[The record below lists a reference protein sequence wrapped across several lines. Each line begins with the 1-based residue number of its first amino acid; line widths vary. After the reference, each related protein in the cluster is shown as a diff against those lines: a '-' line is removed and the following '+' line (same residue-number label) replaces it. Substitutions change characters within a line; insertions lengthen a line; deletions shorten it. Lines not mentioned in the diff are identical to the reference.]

1 MRKSFRTL
9 AMIAFMA
16 IVVVV
21 GFFGPYLLSL
31 LLLGLFGLCWL
42 IPPAQDD
49 IESARPRA
57 SSIRPARP

>member
-16 IVVVV
+16 LVVVM

-42 IPPAQDD
+42 VPPAR
-49 IESARPRA
+49 EEVGARPRV